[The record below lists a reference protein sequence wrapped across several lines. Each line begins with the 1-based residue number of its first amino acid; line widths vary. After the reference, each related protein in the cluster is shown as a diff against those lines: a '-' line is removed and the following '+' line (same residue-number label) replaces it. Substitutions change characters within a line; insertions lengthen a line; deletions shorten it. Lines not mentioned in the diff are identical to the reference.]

1 MLHLG
6 REAERQCVRGRAL
19 LLGQR
24 RGLLPQLP
32 RHVGRNERVDYGAAT
47 VQRVFVAGRQIF
59 EEQRGNELGGVA
71 EGVVGAS
78 FRKVDQPDLPAEI
91 KGLPPGPIAS
101 AGRDALR
108 AILEPADTP
117 YIFFVSR
124 NDGTHIIA
132 ETYREH
138 AANVDEFQ
146 RKRRRRR

>member
-1 MLHLG
+1 MIYGIENFDGNIKRIHLLD
-6 REAERQCVRGRAL
+6 RSN
-19 LLGQR
+19 
-24 RGLLPQLP
+24 PY
-32 RHVGRNERVDYGAAT
+32 NTY
-47 VQRVFVAGRQIF
+47 
-59 EEQRGNELGGVA
+59 
-71 EGVVGAS
+71 
-78 FRKVDQPDLPAEI
+78 KI

-124 NDGTHIIA
+124 NDGTHIFA

-138 AANVDEFQ
+138 EANVDEFQ